1 MARWLRE
8 GTQQLIADRARRL
21 RNSTSVDNGET
32 SESFESEGFI
42 PHERRRRD
50 EFEEMEHI
58 LRDVLGWSADEIRA
72 WGSDMMQDPP
82 PENAEATFA
91 PTEEL
96 QFSEDR
102 CFCHHIHFLRC
113 ENLAGPGDFWCED
126 CRPLN
131 CSCDCAPCGAFVPET
146 EVRGQQDW
154 QGQPD
159 EATVPPD
166 EAPLPPGVIR
176 ITVNAD
182 ALLRAFGLA

>member
-8 GTQQLIADRARRL
+8 ATQQLLADRTRRL
-21 RNSTSVDNGET
+21 RNSTSVDSGET
-32 SESFESEGFI
+32 SESSDSEGNI
-42 PHERRRRD
+42 PHGVSRRLR
-50 EFEEMEHI
+50 EFEEYM
-58 LRDVLGWSADEIRA
+58 SADERRA
-72 WGSDMMQDPP
+72 WGIDMMQDPP

-113 ENLAGPGDFWCED
+113 ENFAVPGDFWCED